1 MERGRVRILLTWL
14 FAPLLTVLVVGCQ
27 TGGLAEKYGKT
38 FYLDGAGNWGD
49 GGTSV
54 AHGLLAAGY
63 QGDVEEY
70 VWTTSFNPLV
80 DQLNV
85 VAARIRSGA
94 LARKISAYRKRFPN
108 NNVNLV
114 ALSAGTGVATW
125 AVEQLD
131 PSSKINN
138 LILLGSSLSY
148 DYDMTKALSNMTGN
162 IYVYCSPHDSVLES
176 VRKIGT
182 IDGKRGVDSIGYV
195 GLTPPK
201 NLADRVINTTW
212 SRKWLKYGWAG
223 AHSDCTNAIFVRRE
237 LAKHIVPGLAAHE
250 ERITHRTA
258 GPRRVRTASL
268 R

>member
-1 MERGRVRILLTWL
+1 MKRERVRILLTWL

-94 LARKISAYRKRFPN
+94 LARKIASYRKRFPN

-131 PSSKINN
+131 PSSKIEN

-182 IDGKRGVDSIGYV
+182 IDGKRGVQSAGLV
-195 GLTPPK
+195 GLDVPPGARGRVK
-201 NLADRVINTTW
+201 NIGW
-212 SRKWLKYGWAG
+212 SERYIDLGWTG
-223 AHSDCTNAIFVRRE
+223 AHTDCTSKPFVRRIIARHVQGKRRARRIAAAAQYS
-237 LAKHIVPGLAAHE
+237 LAPMLTSYPS
-250 ERITHRTA
+250 R
-258 GPRRVRTASL
+258 
-268 R
+268 